1 MKKIILGL
9 LTSTILFSCSSS
21 DDETSLNEQPNPNML
36 KLKTVQEKNSNYEET
51 YYYGNNDYVSKM
63 ENTHSVYDFIYEG
76 NKIVSRTES
85 YDGEV
90 VFRLDYYYS
99 GDLIIES
106 FGNIY
111 DGRTQRI
118 EYTYDNAGRLVL
130 EEIYE
135 KDPIAS
141 NFVLM
146 RTYEYKYDNN
156 FIVKT
161 IFNYVVMNSVYE
173 YNYKYDD
180 KHNPY
185 YGIYPDSYSKIHKHF
200 RNNIITSNDGQY
212 DTQYEFEYDLDGY
225 PTENRY
231 KVFTYYPKK

>member
-1 MKKIILGL
+1 
-9 LTSTILFSCSSS
+9 
-21 DDETSLNEQPNPNML
+21 
-36 KLKTVQEKNSNYEET
+36 
-51 YYYGNNDYVSKM
+51 M

-146 RTYEYKYDNN
+146 D
-156 FIVKT
+156 
-161 IFNYVVMNSVYE
+161 
-173 YNYKYDD
+173 
-180 KHNPY
+180 
-185 YGIYPDSYSKIHKHF
+185 
-200 RNNIITSNDGQY
+200 
-212 DTQYEFEYDLDGY
+212 
-225 PTENRY
+225 
-231 KVFTYYPKK
+231 